1 MSNAEN
7 KTEEKVKNIINSVEL
22 LPLTVKI
29 DLALLNY
36 SALVDEDKATVL
48 NLWYQYK
55 HDNIYFDNLSIAFN
69 DFTPKIF
76 MPPLNQERDKNYAF
90 IYKSII
96 KTKGYLGIEET
107 FLERIKSTQEEFEI
121 DRLLY
126 IIFAVSE
133 TYNIASND
141 LLMLS
146 HKNWKRWGGKPFHY
160 DLILIKTRIDV
171 LQHRG
176 EHRLAIDEASRIF
189 KVIDSEKYKAR
200 LHWLKYQ
207 FANSLLN
214 FYENG
219 YSIREFSE
227 KNLLAKRD
235 RYEEYAIV
243 DDHFNNI

>member
-1 MSNAEN
+1 MSNEEN

-76 MPPLNQERDKNYAF
+76 MPPLNQERNKNYAF

-189 KVIDSEKYKAR
+189 KVIDGEKYKDR
-200 LHWLKYQ
+200 LNWLKYQ
-207 FANSLLN
+207 FSNSLLK
-214 FYENG
+214 FYEDG
-219 YSIREFSE
+219 FVVPDLSEEQLLQKRE
-227 KNLLAKRD
+227 N
-235 RYEEYAIV
+235 YEQAGTV
-243 DDHFNNI
+243 DDHLYNL